1 MADGS
6 RPNAL
11 QLKNAEINT
20 PATPNARLFAK
31 SNTHRIERAW
41 ISESAISLDFK
52 DRLDHQSSQR
62 DRGAVY
68 CYKNIHNEWIP
79 ELRKA
84 GNKDGKMYQRI
95 NNELNDSANQVA
107 GVLARG
113 TDGNELMRRFRP
125 SVRGRQ
131 AYSTI
136 ITEHKDT
143 NDRFGRAHLDTT
155 EQYAPPVPNPTNY
168 TRVSVFNALNNGN
181 LGNEI
186 TLETLKP
193 GTREDD
199 AKFAIKP
206 QALNQQE
213 IDFEGIASDNQ
224 TLAFYDPAQKQWT
237 VQTIPF
243 GMTGMHPYDARNH
256 YINGFFTG
264 IIAYEIDGEIYAFRL
279 DEHIKRAV
287 RDANKTQF
295 PHVNEDMLYAMAK
308 TQLTA
313 DKRWVPSACL
323 NLDDPDTGKKGIG
336 NRHYFRIFAAPTH
349 LGPKIAK
356 PGKPRNKMMGA
367 IGTAAGPY
375 KDKDMLKIVLRGPR
389 PVNPVF
395 AANKYS
401 GSYQGPMDDLQPY
414 LMNGYDESL
423 FSVDTDQTVEGRRLQ
438 EGSGC
443 NYIVVKYGK
452 DGKQPTMLIPDP
464 KNHSDLLPGITCK
477 SVAELAESY
486 GYNVIW
492 KDVQV
497 EDMKDADEILAT
509 GTAMSVRGVN
519 KVDWDTGEKDGNGNS
534 KMLMRTIFNQED
546 KKVMGTIG
554 QRLSDDMKRI
564 MRGQHPDPRFNTW
577 MQKI

>member
-1 MADGS
+1 MSDGS
-6 RPNAL
+6 RPNTL

-20 PATPNARLFAK
+20 PSTPNARLFAK
-31 SNTHRIERAW
+31 NDTHQIERMWMSKEYIAPQ
-41 ISESAISLDFK
+41 FK
-52 DRLDHQSSQR
+52 DRLEHPNRREDG
-62 DRGAVY
+62 GAIY
-68 CYKNIHNEWIP
+68 CYKSINNEWIP
-79 ELRKA
+79 ELRT
-84 GNKDGKMYQRI
+84 GNADEAMHQRI
-95 NNELNDSANQVA
+95 ERDLNNSANQVA

-113 TDGNELMRRFRP
+113 TDGNEIMQRFRP

-136 ITEHKDT
+136 VTEHENLD
-143 NDRFGRAHLDTT
+143 DRFGRAHLRGL
-155 EQYAPPVPNPTNY
+155 YPSPVPNPTNY
-168 TRVSVFNALNNGN
+168 TRVSILNALNDGN
-181 LGNEI
+181 IGNEI
-186 TLETLKP
+186 VLETLWP

-199 AKFAIKP
+199 LKFFINP
-206 QALNQQE
+206 IMLNQQE

-224 TLAFYDPAQKQWT
+224 TLAFYDPTQKRWT

-243 GMTGMHPYDARNH
+243 GMVGMHPYDARNH

-264 IIAYEIDGEIYAFRL
+264 IIAYEINGEVYAFRL

-287 RDANKTQF
+287 RDADKTQF
-295 PHVNEDMLYAMAK
+295 PHVNEDMLYGMVK

-313 DKRWVPSACL
+313 DKRWVPNACL
-323 NLDDPDTGKKGIG
+323 NIDDPDTGKKGIG

-375 KDKDMLKIVLRGPR
+375 KDKDMLNIVLRGPR

-414 LMNGYDESL
+414 LMSGYDEGL

-452 DGKQPTMLIPDP
+452 DGQQPTMLIPDP

-486 GYNVIW
+486 GYNVVW

-519 KVDWDTGEKDGNGNS
+519 KIDWDTGKKDANGKS
-534 KMLMRTIFNQED
+534 KMIMRTIFDRGEQ
-546 KKVMGTIG
+546 KIMGTIG

-564 MRGQHPDPRFNTW
+564 MRGHHPDPRFNTW

>member
-1 MADGS
+1 MAEVSQKNG
-6 RPNAL
+6 L
-11 QLKNAEINT
+11 MIENAEINAPT
-20 PATPNARLFAK
+20 QPNTRLFAK
-31 SNTHRIERAW
+31 NGISQSERGW
-41 ISESAISLDFK
+41 ISKETIAPEFR
-52 DRLDHQSSQR
+52 DRLVHPNRREND
-62 DRGAVY
+62 DAVY
-68 CYKNIHNEWIP
+68 CYKSINGEWIP
-79 ELRKA
+79 ELRTENTNA
-84 GNKDGKMYQRI
+84 AMHQRI
-95 NNELNDSANQVA
+95 EDDLNNSANQVA

-125 SVRGRQ
+125 KPARGRS
-131 AYSTI
+131 AFSTI
-136 ITEHKDT
+136 VTMHSDM
-143 NDRFGRAHLDTT
+143 NDHFGRAHLGTT
-155 EQYAPPVPNPTNY
+155 DSLPIPNSTNY
-168 TRVSVFNALNNGN
+168 TRISVFNALNDRTTTS
-181 LGNEI
+181 EI
-186 TLETLKP
+186 VLETLKP

-199 AKFAIKP
+199 EKFSIDSVI
-206 QALNQQE
+206 LNQQE
-213 IDFEGIASDNQ
+213 IDFEGISSDNQ
-224 TLAFYDPAQKQWT
+224 TLAFYDPIRKKWT

-243 GMTGMHPYDARNH
+243 GIVGMHPYDARNH

-264 IIAYEIDGEIYAFRL
+264 IIAYEINGNVYAFRL

-287 RDANKTQF
+287 RDAKKTQF
-295 PHVNEDMLYAMAK
+295 PYVSEDMLYAMAK

-313 DKRWVPSACL
+313 DKRWVPNACL
-323 NLDDPDTGKKGIG
+323 NIDDPDTGKKGIG

-356 PGKPRNKMMGA
+356 PGKSRNKMMGA

-375 KDKDMLKIVLRGPR
+375 KDKDMLNIVLRGSR

-414 LMNGYDESL
+414 LMNGYDEGL
-423 FSVDTDQTVEGRRLQ
+423 FSVDTNQTVEGRRLQ

-443 NYIVVKYGK
+443 NYIIVKCGK
-452 DGKQPTMLIPDP
+452 DGQQPTMLIPDP

-486 GYNVIW
+486 GYNVQW

-497 EDMKDADEILAT
+497 EDMENADEILAT

-519 KVDWDTGEKDGNGNS
+519 KVDWDTGEKDENGNS
-534 KMLMRTIFNQED
+534 KMIMQTIFDRGNQ
-546 KKVMGTIG
+546 KTMGTVG

-564 MRGQHPDPRFNTW
+564 MRGQHPDPKFNAW
-577 MQKI
+577 MQKIEN